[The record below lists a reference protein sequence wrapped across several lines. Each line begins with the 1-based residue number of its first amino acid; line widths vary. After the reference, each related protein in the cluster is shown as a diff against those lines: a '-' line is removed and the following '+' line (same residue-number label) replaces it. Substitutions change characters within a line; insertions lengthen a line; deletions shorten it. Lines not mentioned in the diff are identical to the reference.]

1 MWDFFTRPVRTR
13 STEDGSTQGSRSST
27 VQGETPPGTAFSGSP
42 SSFNQGFLRASQNKL
57 FHLLAPTVNFKDVT
71 LTPSVSGMQV
81 KLSGRKTSLD
91 LQNSKDNLP
100 DITQLPRLG
109 VQKNKLVIIMVGLP
123 GRGKTFLCNK
133 LKRYLNW
140 LGHNTQHFNVG
151 NYRRKNKGNEEQDA
165 SFFDQKNEA
174 GARARQEALLLA
186 LDDLMEWLKSGVG
199 QVAILDGTN
208 STNERRNFLRS
219 QFHGR
224 WQYLFIESIC
234 SDEEVLNSNYR
245 AKMRYSPDY
254 KGMDEEKAVMDFRK
268 RISNYEEVY
277 EPITDRNLHYIK
289 LIDMIT
295 GRAHLDINRIS
306 GYIPGKMVFYLMQVC
321 KAGGTA
327 RKLWLTRHGQSEF
340 NMGDRLGGDSSISA
354 AGDRYASLL
363 PAALLS
369 RLPPDGVISLSVW
382 TSTLKR
388 TIETARKLPFPKL
401 QWKALDEINAGTCD
415 GMTYSEIAKTMPEE
429 FAARKKDKL
438 RYRYPAGESYMDVIQ
453 RTEPVITEMERERES
468 VLIVAHQAVLRALYG
483 YFQGIPL
490 DQVPSLEIPL
500 HTLIELTPMP
510 DGTMHEARLSVDVD
524 ASEAQF
530 MHQPPPHADGLPLQ
544 PSYTT
549 SQTVA

>member
-1 MWDFFTRPVRTR
+1 
-13 STEDGSTQGSRSST
+13 
-27 VQGETPPGTAFSGSP
+27 
-42 SSFNQGFLRASQNKL
+42 
-57 FHLLAPTVNFKDVT
+57 
-71 LTPSVSGMQV
+71 
-81 KLSGRKTSLD
+81 
-91 LQNSKDNLP
+91 
-100 DITQLPRLG
+100 
-109 VQKNKLVIIMVGLP
+109 
-123 GRGKTFLCNK
+123 
-133 LKRYLNW
+133 
-140 LGHNTQHFNVG
+140 
-151 NYRRKNKGNEEQDA
+151 
-165 SFFDQKNEA
+165 
-174 GARARQEALLLA
+174 
-186 LDDLMEWLKSGVG
+186 
-199 QVAILDGTN
+199 
-208 STNERRNFLRS
+208 
-219 QFHGR
+219 
-224 WQYLFIESIC
+224 
-234 SDEEVLNSNYR
+234 
-245 AKMRYSPDY
+245 
-254 KGMDEEKAVMDFRK
+254 
-268 RISNYEEVY
+268 
-277 EPITDRNLHYIK
+277 
-289 LIDMIT
+289 
-295 GRAHLDINRIS
+295 
-306 GYIPGKMVFYLMQVC
+306 
-321 KAGGTA
+321 
-327 RKLWLTRHGQSEF
+327 
-340 NMGDRLGGDSSISA
+340 MGDRLGGDSSISA